1 MSSCLALAR
10 GDLEKEENP
19 ECEWPRHRDELWC
32 ARASSGLYVVRCR
45 ASVGQSS
52 SFGFA
57 WVHEQHSGEEGPIHV
72 EGLQTFTKLSAA
84 HHAPH
89 TMHTSHITHTHT
101 HTHHGLC
108 TTHHTSRA
116 HHVHSRTRHHMNTFT
131 SSSPLHHS
139 LTATHSLA
147 RSLTL
152 LSSITSL
159 LFMNGKLCMW
169 GYPVL

>member
-1 MSSCLALAR
+1 MRATSRESLRLCLLLDYVCMHIVHFADETQTRLHVYAVYVSSAFRSWKLH
-10 GDLEKEENP
+10 EEFKET
-19 ECEWPRHRDELWC
+19 W
-32 ARASSGLYVVRCR
+32 RC
-45 ASVGQSS
+45 
-52 SFGFA
+52 
-57 WVHEQHSGEEGPIHV
+57 SGEEGPIHV
-72 EGLQTFTKLSAA
+72 EGLQTFTKLSAV

-101 HTHHGLC
+101 HT
-108 TTHHTSRA
+108 
-116 HHVHSRTRHHMNTFT
+116 SRTMHHAPHITRTPRSLTHLT
-131 SSSPLHHS
+131 SHERFHELVSTSLTHS
-139 LTATHSLA
+139 LTATHSLV